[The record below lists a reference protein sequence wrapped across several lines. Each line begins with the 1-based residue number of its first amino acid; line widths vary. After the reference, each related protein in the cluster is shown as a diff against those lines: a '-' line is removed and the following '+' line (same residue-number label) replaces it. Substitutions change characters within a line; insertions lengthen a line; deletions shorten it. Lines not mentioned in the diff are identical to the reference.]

1 MKTLVIVDLQKDFY
15 LKSGALYV
23 KGAEVLPSRIAKR
36 IKEGGFD
43 NIIITL
49 DSHPINHCSFTE
61 NGGPWPKHCL
71 KGSDGASISDKIFNV
86 INELESTPR
95 PNIVI
100 VEKGCDSDKEEYGAF
115 MGYNRF
121 NNPFKY
127 LFSNSIE
134 KDIYDM
140 LQESE
145 DIEVC
150 GIAGDYCVLNTIKE
164 MLKFL
169 HSEQIY
175 VNLNG
180 VKSID
185 DGTTLDTF
193 CTENDITCLKM

>member
-1 MKTLVIVDLQKDFY
+1 MRTLVIVDLQKDFCY
-15 LKSGALYV
+15 RTGALYV
-23 KGAEVLPSRIAKR
+23 EGAEILPTRISKR

-49 DSHPINHCSFTE
+49 DSHPLNHCSFVD
-61 NGGPWPKHCL
+61 NGGQWPKHCV
-71 KGSDGASISDKIFNV
+71 KGTEGASVPQKIFDTISDLGYKPDIA
-86 INELESTPR
+86 I
-95 PNIVI
+95 I
-100 VEKGCDSDKEEYGAF
+100 EKGCDSEKEEYGAF

-127 LFSNSIE
+127 FFSYNTE
-134 KDIYDM
+134 RDIYDM

-145 DIEVC
+145 DIEVV
-150 GIAGDYCVLNTIKE
+150 GIAGDYCVMNTLKE

-193 CTENDITCLKM
+193 CKENDITCLKM

>member
-1 MKTLVIVDLQKDFY
+1 MKTLVIVDLQKDFCY
-15 LKSGALYV
+15 RTGALYV
-23 KGAEVLPSRIAKR
+23 EGAESLPTRISKR

-49 DSHPINHCSFTE
+49 DSHPLNHCSFVD
-61 NGGPWPKHCL
+61 NGGQWPKHCV
-71 KGSDGASISDKIFNV
+71 KGTEGASVPQKIFDV
-86 INELESTPR
+86 ISNLEHKPD
-95 PNIVI
+95 IVI
-100 VEKGCDSDKEEYGAF
+100 IEKGCDSDKEEYGAF
-115 MGYNRF
+115 TGYNRF

-127 LFSNSIE
+127 FFSCNTE
-134 KDIYDM
+134 RDIYDM
-140 LQESE
+140 LKESE
-145 DIEVC
+145 DIEVV

-175 VNLNG
+175 VNING

-193 CTENDITCLKM
+193 CKENDIACLKM

>member
-15 LKSGALYV
+15 AKNGALYV

-36 IKEGGFD
+36 IKEGNFD

-49 DSHPINHCSFTE
+49 DSHPINHSSFTE

-86 INELESTPR
+86 INELESTP
-95 PNIVI
+95 NIVI
-100 VEKGCDSDKEEYGAF
+100 VEKGCDTDKEEYGAF

-169 HSEQIY
+169 HADQIY

-193 CTENDITCLKM
+193 CKENDIACLKL